1 MNVALSATVSMRV
14 PTFGAL
20 HEPATPSSWRLFQL
34 LGRLSLRCRF
44 EVKARSAA
52 ISIGSRR
59 RRRVVNIVA
68 EFAKRTAA

>member
-14 PTFGAL
+14 PTLGA
-20 HEPATPSSWRLFQL
+20 HKPATPSSWRLFHH

-68 EFAKRTAA
+68 EFAKHTHGG